1 MVFCPYDFHAAIRRH
16 CYEAE
21 IGLQMFPGNGKPEFP
36 LNILADFAAGGLMC
50 ATGIMLALL
59 ERYKSGRGQVVN
71 ADMVCGM

>member
-1 MVFCPYDFHAAIRRH
+1 
-16 CYEAE
+16 
-21 IGLQMFPGNGKPEFP
+21 MFPGNGKPEFP